1 MLPIADTRTYQ
12 LSRFTIREQP
22 RRDNPAWP
30 QFLIFLDGKLIATQG
45 SRPAESDCEWHLAR
59 RGEYSTSTRTVD
71 ISAGRPIWNTPVKR
85 RGRPTNAE
93 RERRAAAPPEEEET
107 SLA

>member
-30 QFLIFLDGKLIATQG
+30 QFLIFLSGKLIATQA
-45 SRPAESDCEWHLAR
+45 SRPAESDCEWHLRR
-59 RGEYSTSTRTVD
+59 RGEYAKAEESQSYCKTY
-71 ISAGRPIWNTPVKR
+71 GRKFKIHR
-85 RGRPTNAE
+85 GGRPTNAE
-93 RERRAAAPPEEEET
+93 RERREAMLLTEIPE
-107 SLA
+107 